1 MYNKRILPT
10 LLIFITALLPFY
22 LFSPSN
28 AAEATSLSVVCG
40 PPENPQ
46 VLTGLEIGVSFTI
59 NITITNVTDLY
70 GSQFALYYVSSIL
83 NATGY
88 TEGSF
93 LKQDGASTF
102 FTEVDFTDNYNATHG
117 RVFLALT
124 RVTVAKGVNGTGTLA
139 QITFKTKSYGNSPLH
154 LEETKLI
161 DSTEPFGK
169 LISHEIIHGRVHVGL
184 VDIGII
190 NVQAPL
196 NVPKGN
202 LALINV
208 TVENQGII
216 TETFD
221 VTLHYSG
228 TAIATKPVPEL
239 PPAATQTLTFPWDT
253 TPIPI
258 GEYLL
263 TATATIIPGE
273 IDLEDNTYNAGLIY
287 IGKRDIA
294 ITNTHPSKT
303 VTNDTIV
310 YINVTVTN
318 NGETTAI
325 FNLTAHRDTNPIET
339 KTNINLAPGATVS
352 LIFTL
357 DTTPLPKGVYTIST
371 TAQPV
376 PGETNI
382 ADNTFVDGTITE
394 TILGDVTG
402 DFKVDIIDIATIA
415 RAYGAYPGH
424 PKWNPN
430 ADLDNNNKI
439 DIIDIAKAAKNY
451 GKEI

>member
-1 MYNKRILPT
+1 MYKRIIPI
-10 LLIFITALLPFY
+10 LLILMIAFSSSY
-22 LFSPSN
+22 LTSPST
-28 AAEATSLSVVCG
+28 ATQTTTLSVE
-40 PPENPQ
+40 PE
-46 VLTGLEIGVSFTI
+46 VLTGLEIGYAFTI
-59 NITITNVTDLY
+59 NITVTNVTDLY
-70 GSQFALYYVSSIL
+70 GWQFALYYKSTVL
-83 NATGY
+83 NATAY
-88 TEGSF
+88 AEGPF
-93 LKQDGASTF
+93 LKQGGASTF
-102 FTEVDFTDNYNATHG
+102 LQEVSFTDNYNATHG
-117 RVFLALT
+117 QILLTAIRVG
-124 RVTVAKGVNGTGTLA
+124 VEKGVNGTGTLA
-139 QITFKTKSYGNSPLH
+139 TITFKTKAYGNSPLH
-154 LEETKLI
+154 LANTKLV
-161 DSTEPFGK
+161 DSSEPWPK
-169 LISHEIIHGRVHVGL
+169 PISHEIRSGRVHVGL
-184 VDIGII
+184 IDIAII
-190 NVQAPL
+190 EVKAPL
-196 NVPKGN
+196 SVPKGK

-228 TAIATKPVPEL
+228 TPIATKTVPGL
-239 PPAATQTLTFPWDT
+239 PSAATQTLTFPWDT

-263 TATATIIPGE
+263 TATATQIPGE
-273 IDLEDNTYNAGLIY
+273 TDLEDNTYNAGLIY

-294 ITNTHPSKT
+294 VSNTHTSKT
-303 VTNDTIV
+303 ITNDTIV

-318 NGETTAI
+318 NGETTAN

-339 KTNINLAPGATVS
+339 KTNINLAPGATAS

-376 PGETNI
+376 PGETNT
-382 ADNTFVDGTITE
+382 ADNTYTDGTITE

-402 DFKVDIIDIATIA
+402 DFKVDILDIATIA
-415 RAYGAYPGH
+415 KAYGAYPGH

-451 GKEI
+451 GKEA

>member
-1 MYNKRILPT
+1 VPRKTIFILLLLIVSSSLT
-10 LLIFITALLPFY
+10 LLTPQSKATPT
-22 LFSPSN
+22 
-28 AAEATSLSVVCG
+28 TSLSVN
-40 PPENPQ
+40 PP
-46 VLTGLEIGVSFTI
+46 VFTGLEIGVSFTI
-59 NITITNVTDLY
+59 NITVTNVTDLY
-70 GSQFALYYVSSIL
+70 GWQFSLYYKSSIL
-83 NATGY
+83 NATGKS
-88 TEGSF
+88 EGPF
-93 LKQDGASTF
+93 LKQDGAQTLF
-102 FTEVDFTDNYNATHG
+102 FEVDFTDNYNETHG
-117 RVFLALT
+117 KITLTSTRLAP
-124 RVTVAKGVNGTGTLA
+124 AEKGVNGSGTLA
-139 QITFKTKSYGNSPLH
+139 TITFKTLAYGNTPLQ
-154 LEETKLI
+154 LADTKLS
-161 DSTEPFGK
+161 DSAEPFGN
-169 LISHEIIHGRVHVGL
+169 LIPHDVYNGRVHVGL
-184 VDIGII
+184 IDIAII
-190 NVQAPL
+190 NVKAPL
-196 NVPKGN
+196 SVPKGN

-208 TVENQGII
+208 TVENQGLV
-216 TETFD
+216 TQTFD
-221 VTLHYSG
+221 VTVNYDATTIG
-228 TAIATKPVPEL
+228 TQTVTNLTPTEIR
-239 PPAATQTLTFPWDT
+239 TLTFPWDT

-263 TATATIIPGE
+263 TATATQIPGE

-287 IGKRDIA
+287 VGRRDIA

-357 DTTPLPKGVYTIST
+357 DTTPLSKGVYTIST

-382 ADNTFVDGTITE
+382 ADNTFIDGTITE

-424 PKWNPN
+424 QKWNPN

>member
-1 MYNKRILPT
+1 VI
-10 LLIFITALLPFY
+10 
-22 LFSPSN
+22 
-28 AAEATSLSVVCG
+28 
-40 PPENPQ
+40 
-46 VLTGLEIGVSFTI
+46 TGLEIGVSFTI
-59 NITITNVTDLY
+59 NVTITNVTNLY
-70 GSQFALYYVSSIL
+70 GWQFTLYYKSSIL
-83 NATGY
+83 NATGVN
-88 TEGSF
+88 EGPF
-93 LKQDGASTF
+93 LKQDGSQTF
-102 FTEVDFTDNYNATHG
+102 FFAPVFTDEYNATHG
-117 RVFLALT
+117 QIVLT
-124 RVTVAKGVNGTGTLA
+124 ASRIAAETGVNGTGTIA
-139 QITFKTKSYGNSPLH
+139 AITFKTLAYGNSPLD
-154 LEETKLI
+154 LADTKLGEY
-161 DSTEPFGK
+161 STEPFGK
-169 LISHEIIHGRVHVGL
+169 EISHEAVDGRVHVGL
-184 VDIGII
+184 IDIAII
-190 NVQAPL
+190 NVKAPL
-196 NVPKGN
+196 SVPKGK

-208 TVENQGII
+208 TVENQGLV
-216 TETFD
+216 TQTFD
-221 VTLHYSG
+221 VTVNYDATTIG
-228 TAIATKPVPEL
+228 TQTVTNLTATEIR
-239 PPAATQTLTFPWDT
+239 TLTFPWDT
-253 TPIPI
+253 APIPI

-263 TATATIIPGE
+263 TATATQIPGE
-273 IDLEDNTYNAGLIY
+273 IDIEDNTYNAGLIY
-287 IGKRDIA
+287 VGRRDIA

-357 DTTPLPKGVYTIST
+357 DTTPLSKGVYTIST
-371 TAQPV
+371 TAEPV

-430 ADLDNNNKI
+430 ADLDDNNKI

>member
-1 MYNKRILPT
+1 
-10 LLIFITALLPFY
+10 
-22 LFSPSN
+22 
-28 AAEATSLSVVCG
+28 V
-40 PPENPQ
+40 
-46 VLTGLEIGVSFTI
+46 
-59 NITITNVTDLY
+59 
-70 GSQFALYYVSSIL
+70 
-83 NATGY
+83 
-88 TEGSF
+88 
-93 LKQDGASTF
+93 
-102 FTEVDFTDNYNATHG
+102 G
-117 RVFLALT
+117 R
-124 RVTVAKGVNGTGTLA
+124 
-139 QITFKTKSYGNSPLH
+139 
-154 LEETKLI
+154 
-161 DSTEPFGK
+161 
-169 LISHEIIHGRVHVGL
+169 
-184 VDIGII
+184 
-190 NVQAPL
+190 
-196 NVPKGN
+196 
-202 LALINV
+202 
-208 TVENQGII
+208 
-216 TETFD
+216 
-221 VTLHYSG
+221 
-228 TAIATKPVPEL
+228 
-239 PPAATQTLTFPWDT
+239 
-253 TPIPI
+253 
-258 GEYLL
+258 
-263 TATATIIPGE
+263 
-273 IDLEDNTYNAGLIY
+273 
-287 IGKRDIA
+287 RDIA

-371 TAQPV
+371 TAEPV

-382 ADNTFVDGTITE
+382 ADNTFIDGTITE

-430 ADLDNNNKI
+430 ADLDSNNKI

>member
-1 MYNKRILPT
+1 M
-10 LLIFITALLPFY
+10 
-22 LFSPSN
+22 
-28 AAEATSLSVVCG
+28 SVD
-40 PPENPQ
+40 PP
-46 VLTGLEIGVSFTI
+46 VITGLEMGVSFTV

-70 GSQFALYYVSSIL
+70 GWQFTLYYKSSVL
-83 NATGY
+83 NATGVS
-88 TEGSF
+88 EGPF
-93 LKQDGASTF
+93 LKQDGANTF
-102 FTEVDFTDNYNATHG
+102 FFMAEFTDNYNVTHG
-117 RVFLALT
+117 QIVLT
-124 RVTVAKGVNGTGTLA
+124 ASRIAPTVTGTNGTGTIA
-139 QITFKTKSYGNSPLH
+139 AVAFKTVAYGNSPLD
-154 LEETKLI
+154 LTDTKLS

-169 LISHEIIHGRVHVGL
+169 EISHEVHDGRVHVGL
-184 VDIGII
+184 IDIAIT
-190 NVQAPL
+190 NVAAPL
-196 NVPKGN
+196 NVLKGK
-202 LALINV
+202 LALINI

-228 TAIATKPVPEL
+228 TPIATKTVTEL

-273 IDLEDNTYNAGLIY
+273 TDLEDNTYNAGLIY
-287 IGKRDIA
+287 VGKRDIA

-371 TAQPV
+371 TAEPV